1 MRNSLI
7 LLFIIYS
14 FSLVAQV
21 SVSQLD
27 ASSKDLQKAWVDSTY
42 SSLSLKEKIG
52 QLYIVQVFSN
62 QDDTTM
68 KSILNQIKKNHIGGL
83 IYSQGGPVRQVLLN
97 NKLQAASKVPLLI
110 GMDA

>member
-1 MRNSLI
+1 M
-7 LLFIIYS
+7 
-14 FSLVAQV
+14 
-21 SVSQLD
+21 
-27 ASSKDLQKAWVDSTY
+27 
-42 SSLSLKEKIG
+42 
-52 QLYIVQVFSN
+52 VQVFSN

-83 IYSQGGPVRQVLLN
+83 IYSQGGPVRQVLFN

>member
-14 FSLVAQV
+14 FPLVAQV

-52 QLYIVQVFSN
+52 QLYMVQVFSN

-68 KSILNQIKKNHIGGL
+68 KSILNQIKKKPYRRSHIF
-83 IYSQGGPVRQVLLN
+83 SRRPC
-97 NKLQAASKVPLLI
+97 ASSTFEQ
-110 GMDA
+110 